1 MSADRDR
8 GTRREKQKRAKEMK
22 RDARAAHEAAVKAA
36 ATGQGTAAKTKS
48 A

>member
-22 RDARAAHEAAVKAA
+22 RQVKQNYKPADATQAA
-36 ATGQGTAAKTKS
+36 AAKPADKPAA
-48 A
+48 